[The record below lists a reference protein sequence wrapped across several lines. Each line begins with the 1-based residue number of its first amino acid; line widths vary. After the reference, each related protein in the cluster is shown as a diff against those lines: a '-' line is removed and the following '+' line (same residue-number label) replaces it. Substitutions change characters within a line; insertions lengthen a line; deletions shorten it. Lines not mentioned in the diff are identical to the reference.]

1 MMFISKKYLV
11 AFAFSVI
18 SISQIKAQTQTST
31 TDSIY
36 TDQNNEEQSVVV
48 KRKHSPKLATY
59 LSAAVPGAGQ
69 VFNKK
74 YWKVPIIYAG
84 FAGGIYLNNY
94 YNKKYQTYKNA
105 YDSIIKIK
113 NDTAT
118 LKINGKPLNTLQIQE
133 GRNYYRKNRDLYR
146 ICIAVWYALNIVDAC
161 VDAYLFDYD
170 MSDNLSLHISPDF
183 NYYNKQSY
191 YAGATLRFT
200 LK

>member
-94 YNKKYQTYKNA
+94 YNKKYQTYK
-105 YDSIIKIK
+105 DSLNSIEVLKV
-113 NDTAT
+113 DTT
-118 LKINGKPLNTLQIQE
+118 LIVYGKSLNKLQIQE
-133 GRNYYRKNRDLYR
+133 GRNYYRKNRDLIR
-146 ICIAVWYALNIVDAC
+146 ICTVVWYALNIVDAC

>member
-1 MMFISKKYLV
+1 MFISKKYLIAI
-11 AFAFSVI
+11 AFTAV

-94 YNKKYQTYKNA
+94 YNKKYQTYK
-105 YDSIIKIK
+105 DSLNSIEVLKV
-113 NDTAT
+113 DTT
-118 LKINGKPLNTLQIQE
+118 LIVYGKSLNKLQIQE
-133 GRNYYRKNRDLYR
+133 GRNYYRKNRDLIR
-146 ICIAVWYALNIVDAC
+146 ICTVVWYALNIVDAC

>member
-1 MMFISKKYLV
+1 MFISKKYLV

-94 YNKKYQTYKNA
+94 YNKKYQTYK
-105 YDSIIKIK
+105 DSLNSIEVLKV
-113 NDTAT
+113 DTT
-118 LKINGKPLNTLQIQE
+118 LIVYGKSLNKLQIQE
-133 GRNYYRKNRDLYR
+133 GRNYYRKNRDLIR
-146 ICIAVWYALNIVDAC
+146 ICTVVWYALNIVDAC